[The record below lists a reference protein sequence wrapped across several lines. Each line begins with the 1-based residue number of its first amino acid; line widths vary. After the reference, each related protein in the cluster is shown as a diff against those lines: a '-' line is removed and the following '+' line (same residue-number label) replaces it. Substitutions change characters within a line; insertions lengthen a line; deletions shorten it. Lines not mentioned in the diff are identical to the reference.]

1 MDLWAVSG
9 LNAQWGISEDEPRR
23 EVSGD
28 NARCKQ
34 MPSVCPSTDKLLFV
48 IRKPNTILNWKTGKP
63 LFASSHFVVLS
74 EQTHSQSSA
83 KLVLT
88 ASNHMLCRKTICI
101 CLLVIR
107 KEIAQ

>member
-1 MDLWAVSG
+1 MH
-9 LNAQWGISEDEPRR
+9 SEGSVRRSLDEKQHS
-23 EVSGD
+23 SGD

-48 IRKPNTILNWKTGKP
+48 IRKPNTVGEWGILNWKTGRP

-74 EQTHSQSSA
+74 EQTHSQSSV

-88 ASNHMLCRKTICI
+88 ASNHMLCHKKICI